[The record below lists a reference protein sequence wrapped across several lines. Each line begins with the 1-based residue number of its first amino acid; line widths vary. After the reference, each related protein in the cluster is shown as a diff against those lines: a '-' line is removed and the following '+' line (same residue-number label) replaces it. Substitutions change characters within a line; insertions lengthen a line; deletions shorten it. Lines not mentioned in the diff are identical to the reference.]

1 MDLNLTGTEV
11 HELRETLESLLP
23 GIEKEIASAE
33 EGRSS
38 VHRGK
43 TPRRTDRDE
52 LAAQFPARA
61 DAPRPDPF
69 SIRRFREDGNRL
81 TQGGA
86 LTIGHAH
93 KEATVS

>member
-1 MDLNLTGTEV
+1 MEIQLTGTEV
-11 HELRETLESLLP
+11 HELREVLESF
-23 GIEKEIASAE
+23 SAE

-61 DAPRPDPF
+61 DAPRPDPL
-69 SIRRFREDGNRL
+69 SIRTFREDGNRL

-86 LTIGHAH
+86 LTIGHARE
-93 KEATVS
+93 EATVP

>member
-1 MDLNLTGTEV
+1 MEIQLTGTEV
-11 HELRETLESLLP
+11 HELREVLESLLP
-23 GIEKEIASAE
+23 GIEKSAE

-61 DAPRPDPF
+61 DAPRPDPL
-69 SIRRFREDGNRL
+69 SIRTFREDGNRL

-86 LTIGHAH
+86 LTIGHARE
-93 KEATVS
+93 EATVP